1 MAQWLTNLTSIHKD
15 EGSIPGLTQGKR
27 SGIAM
32 NCGVKLQMQLGCR
45 VGCSGCGVGQQL
57 QLRLDPC
64 LGISICHGCDPKKTK
79 KEKQRTMDG
88 TYGHQQGDSCTTLR
102 SCFNAKDTF
111 GGNTYL
117 LF

>member
-45 VGCSGCGVGQQL
+45 VALAV
-57 QLRLDPC
+57 
-64 LGISICHGCDPKKTK
+64 
-79 KEKQRTMDG
+79 
-88 TYGHQQGDSCTTLR
+88 
-102 SCFNAKDTF
+102 A
-111 GGNTYL
+111 
-117 LF
+117 